1 MPFMSVRCLFCMA
14 VIVIMAML
22 VAVIA
27 RCMVVIMTMV
37 MGMPGLAGRCCA
49 LPTPSF
55 DVLLADVIA
64 VPRFLHGTSR
74 KPKVTTRSS
83 PLEAKQ

>member
-1 MPFMSVRCLFCMA
+1 MSVRCLFCMA

-37 MGMPGLAGRCCA
+37 MGMSGLAGRCCA
-49 LPTPSF
+49 LPHAE
-55 DVLLADVIA
+55 L
-64 VPRFLHGTSR
+64 
-74 KPKVTTRSS
+74 
-83 PLEAKQ
+83 